1 MKVTEKNRSLVFLG
15 GTMLA
20 GILIIGV
27 LMLSESTDV
36 ESVEI
41 VNKQAN
47 TNFPILENKIN
58 SLKTQNFNPNS
69 YNTIATEIDAS
80 YQQELITSS
89 AKTNLM
95 SSLVTVYSDLV
106 YSRCEFFLTGTGL
119 DSDKDVT
126 SWLNQLERIT
136 SKNGRIDKFRNQI
149 KWYEYYSSTLRSEV
163 SGFISPG
170 ITNYDDNKYKM
181 LMGKVKN
188 MPNLEP
194 TYKNKA
200 KFLKIKNE
208 LTIALQQFN
217 AEYFSAGTDDI

>member
-1 MKVTEKNRSLVFLG
+1 
-15 GTMLA
+15 MLA
-20 GILIIGV
+20 GILIIGILV
-27 LMLSESTDV
+27 LSESTDV

-41 VNKQAN
+41 VNQQAN

-95 SSLVTVYSDLV
+95 SRLATVYSDLV

-119 DSDKDVT
+119 DSNKEVT
-126 SWLNQLERIT
+126 SWLNQLEKIT

-149 KWYEYYSSTLRSEV
+149 KWYEYYSTALSSEV
-163 SGFISPG
+163 YNFIRPG
-170 ITNYDDNKYKM
+170 ITNYSDDRYKM
-181 LMGKVKN
+181 LIDKVQK
-188 MPNLEP
+188 MPNLD
-194 TYKNKA
+194 TAYKNKT
-200 KFLKIKNE
+200 KFNKIKTE
-208 LTIALQQFN
+208 LTLALQNFN
-217 AEYFSAGTDDI
+217 AEFYSVDADL